1 MPALKH
7 TGPRHASRRSSARF
21 ELAVT
26 QFAQSAESFSPD
38 NLPQLLC
45 SAARRLTGASGA
57 AYWRAAGG
65 AFECVYAEGAIAPGV
80 GRKGLQLQENK
91 LASRAVE
98 TRMVQHSSGPPL
110 KKDGWVASVKVTASM
125 AVPVT
130 SVGRIV
136 GLAIL
141 IQSGGQK
148 SFDERD
154 AERVAALAA
163 IAGSRLERNE
173 RSDVGAGHSSPD
185 VLAMVEHVKKQW
197 MEVIDAIVDFIVVH
211 DEHHQVLRLNRS
223 LANFLGVQPSQL
235 VGVSMRDLARRAGLD
250 AAQTCLFCRS
260 GTAVTEEYALTAHKR
275 TYLVS
280 GSQIH
285 AGAEGLRTVHVLKD
299 ITDAAT
305 LRAQLL
311 HAEKLA
317 SIGQLVAGVAHE
329 VNNPLT
335 AIVGFADLLVE
346 DPDVPESAKQELRL
360 ILQEAERTKIIVQDL
375 LHFSRPTT
383 PERGPVDL
391 HEIIQRVLLLRSYD
405 FKSNHIEVVTRFDE
419 NLPEFLGDTHQ
430 LQQVILNILNN
441 AFDATREVSRRG
453 RIEIETRAKQDAIEI
468 HIRDNGSGISNP
480 DRIFDPFFTTKEP
493 GRGTGLGLSI
503 CYGIMQ
509 AHGGEICAFNNVPQQ
524 GSTFVL
530 RLPKGKAP
538 AAAFETEIV
547 QAASRGQR

>member
-1 MPALKH
+1 
-7 TGPRHASRRSSARF
+7 
-21 ELAVT
+21 
-26 QFAQSAESFSPD
+26 
-38 NLPQLLC
+38 
-45 SAARRLTGASGA
+45 
-57 AYWRAAGG
+57 
-65 AFECVYAEGAIAPGV
+65 
-80 GRKGLQLQENK
+80 
-91 LASRAVE
+91 
-98 TRMVQHSSGPPL
+98 
-110 KKDGWVASVKVTASM
+110 
-125 AVPVT
+125 
-130 SVGRIV
+130 
-136 GLAIL
+136 
-141 IQSGGQK
+141 
-148 SFDERD
+148 
-154 AERVAALAA
+154 
-163 IAGSRLERNE
+163 
-173 RSDVGAGHSSPD
+173 
-185 VLAMVEHVKKQW
+185 
-197 MEVIDAIVDFIVVH
+197 
-211 DEHHQVLRLNRS
+211 
-223 LANFLGVQPSQL
+223 
-235 VGVSMRDLARRAGLD
+235 
-250 AAQTCLFCRS
+250 
-260 GTAVTEEYALTAHKR
+260 
-275 TYLVS
+275 
-280 GSQIH
+280 
-285 AGAEGLRTVHVLKD
+285 LKD

-468 HIRDNGSGISNP
+468 HVRDNGTGISNP

-509 AHGGEICAFNNVPQQ
+509 AHGGEICAFNNVPQP